1 MVLFVSMTSSI
12 IQMGP
17 LLYSTSGSGLPPKL
31 AFSLGARCSWLLVD
45 FHVPAY
51 CNTVRGTIP
60 AELLSMCRPFS
71 FCTALHCL
79 HRSSN
84 DALRVGSEGWVQ
96 PIRLVSA
103 PWFHCSHLPTLWF
116 FLSQMFMV
124 KTHKKNISQREHR
137 PFNKLSKRTFQN
149 QQFLADGLLRPH
161 GCRKSM
167 NHSSLD
173 FLTTN
178 ISKINSLIWPPLIK
192 CTTMTTGY
200 KLLSTVNNNG
210 SEKQSWKFPQR
221 LPYPKKIPFLEH
233 CPA

>member
-1 MVLFVSMTSSI
+1 MKKKDCYTKHEAKNIGSLYQPYPNVLIQQACLREHLTIYFNNFCLIVKNIAQLNHHIFSAKHSLKYTMVLFVSMTSSI

-116 FLSQMFMV
+116 FYLKCSWWKHTRKIFHRGNTDHSTNWV
-124 KTHKKNISQREHR
+124 REH
-137 PFNKLSKRTFQN
+137 FKT
-149 QQFLADGLLRPH
+149 
-161 GCRKSM
+161 
-167 NHSSLD
+167 SS
-173 FLTTN
+173 F
-178 ISKINSLIWPPLIK
+178 
-192 CTTMTTGY
+192 
-200 KLLSTVNNNG
+200 
-210 SEKQSWKFPQR
+210 
-221 LPYPKKIPFLEH
+221 
-233 CPA
+233 